1 MNSALSTLTATYT
14 DSENEDDH
22 EDSEGRSDPEEKQ
35 IKAEIIIQ
43 PKKNNSKHPRR
54 LVSYND
60 PEVQDDVSDEEANHA
75 EAEPENELTES
86 QEEDKKVKYFKKYGF
101 NLPPEPNTK
110 LDQKFQDTVTN
121 LYQKISNSTF
131 DLNQY
136 IQDKKEFRN
145 PSIYDKLIQFCD
157 INELGTNFPPDIFDV
172 SIYGP
177 ESFYEE
183 LARAQKTEMDK
194 LEKQKKESTK
204 TNQQQASQE
213 ANKRKSKWDQQA
225 PSSTG
230 GSAPSTNSVSS
241 AKTIIISSTGSLKKP
256 KIWK

>member
-1 MNSALSTLTATYT
+1 MNSALSSLTEAYT
-14 DSENEDDH
+14 DSENEDNN
-22 EDSEGRSDPEEKQ
+22 EESEGRSDPEEKQ

-43 PKKNNSKHPRR
+43 PKKRSDKHPRR

-60 PEVQDDVSDEEANHA
+60 PEVQDDISDEEANPA
-75 EAEPENELTES
+75 EVEPENENTES
-86 QEEDKKVKYFKKYGF
+86 QEEDKQMKYLKKYGF
-101 NLPPEPNTK
+101 NLPPEPTTK
-110 LDQKFQDTVTN
+110 LTQKLQETVTN
-121 LYQKISNSTF
+121 LYQKINNSEF

-136 IQDKKEFRN
+136 IQEKKEFRN

-157 INELGTNFPPDIFDV
+157 INELGTNFPPEIFDV

-183 LARAQKTEMDK
+183 LAKAQKTEMDK
-194 LEKQKKESTK
+194 LEKQKKEIIK
-204 TNQQQASQE
+204 TSQE
-213 ANKRKSKWDQQA
+213 AIKRKSKWDQQA

-230 GSAPSTNSVSS
+230 SSITTTNSVSS

-256 KIWK
+256 KI